1 MHYIEESL
9 LEGIRLNDTD
19 TLEYIYK
26 KFYPSIKNFIILNSG
41 TEEDSKDIF
50 QESII
55 VIYRRLKT
63 QKDFTISCSFKTYMY
78 SISRNLWLKE
88 LEKRKTEQA
97 KIKNTE
103 EFESTNCE
111 IQDPVSNPKEERYKL
126 YQNHFLSLSKDC
138 QQVLRLFMDKVSLKE
153 IAKIM
158 GYTSEKYAKKRK
170 YQCKEILVK
179 RIKNDPYY
187 YKSI

>member
-26 KFYPSIKNFIILNSG
+26 KFYPAIKNFIILNSG
-41 TEEDSKDIF
+41 AEDDAKDTF

-55 VIYRRLKT
+55 VIYRRLKNE
-63 QKDFTISCSFKTYMY
+63 KNFAISCSFKTYIF
-78 SISRNLWLKE
+78 SISKNLWLKE
-88 LEKRKTEQA
+88 LERRKIEQEKIRYTED
-97 KIKNTE
+97 
-103 EFESTNCE
+103 FESVDIETGE
-111 IQDPVSNPKEERYKL
+111 SVSSPIEDRFKM
-126 YQNHFLSLSKDC
+126 YQNHYLSLSKDC
-138 QQVLRLFMDKVSLKE
+138 QQVLRLFMEKVSLKE

-187 YKSI
+187 KT

>member
-41 TEEDSKDIF
+41 AEDDAKDIF
-50 QESII
+50 QECII
-55 VIYRRLKT
+55 VIYRRLK
-63 QKDFTISCSFKTYMY
+63 KEKNFAISCSFKTYMF
-78 SISRNLWLKE
+78 SISKNLWLKE
-88 LEKRKTEQA
+88 IERRKIEQV
-97 KIKNTE
+97 KIRNTE
-103 EFESTNCE
+103 EFEVVDCE
-111 IQDPVSNPKEERYKL
+111 MGESVSSSVEDRFKL
-126 YQNHFLSLSKDC
+126 YQNHYLSLSKDC
-138 QQVLRLFMDKVSLKE
+138 QQVLRLFMEKVSLKE
-153 IAKIM
+153 IARIM
-158 GYTSEKYAKKRK
+158 GYASEKYAKKRK

-187 YKSI
+187 KT